1 MADYYRIPYEKTLA
15 AGDQLNDEEMLAAA
29 GLGLCMA
36 NGNEEM
42 KKRVRVYPAS
52 NNEDAVGKSSK
63 NTALRKNKTRRG
75 KENHC
80 FAGRHCI
87 R

>member
-1 MADYYRIPYEKTLA
+1 
-15 AGDQLNDEEMLAAA
+15 LNDEEMLAAA

-52 NNEDAVGKSSK
+52 NNEDAVGKIRIYPI
-63 NTALRKNKTRRG
+63 LR
-75 KENHC
+75 
-80 FAGRHCI
+80 FP
-87 R
+87 